1 MHVCA
6 VCVWFYRARVHVV
19 DISGMVQ
26 MAVTTC
32 EHMLIRDQGPSTSH
46 AEGDNP
52 GELVRDGLN
61 SAEDPISRWTVWNAA
76 ITIGC

>member
-19 DISGMVQ
+19 DISGMEQ
-26 MAVTTC
+26 MAVTSC
-32 EHMLIRDQGPSTSH
+32 EHMPVRDQGSATSSSI
-46 AEGDNP
+46 DNP

-61 SAEDPISRWTVWNAA
+61 SAEDPISRWTVWNSA